1 MKRRTFVLLTVAGVA
16 VIAAPF
22 AIWRRHSYS
31 LAKTLG
37 EPQFLSY
44 ICDDKTIQDI
54 GAAYRARTP
63 DEASQDKL
71 ISLLLASGG
80 SNHGQSNT
88 EADDA
93 HLIQQLDNA
102 VREDYVAGKVLTI
115 NGWVLSLTEVRQCA
129 LYSISK

>member
-1 MKRRTFVLLTVAGVA
+1 MLTVAGVA
-16 VIAAPF
+16 IIAAPF
-22 AIWRRHSYS
+22 AVWRRHSHS

-54 GAAYRARTP
+54 GAAYRLRTP

-80 SNHGQSNT
+80 SNQGQSNS
-88 EADDA
+88 EADNA
-93 HLIQQLDNA
+93 HLIEQLDNA
-102 VREDYVAGKVLTI
+102 VRKDYVDGKVLTI
-115 NGWVLSLTEVRQCA
+115 NGWILSLTEARQCA